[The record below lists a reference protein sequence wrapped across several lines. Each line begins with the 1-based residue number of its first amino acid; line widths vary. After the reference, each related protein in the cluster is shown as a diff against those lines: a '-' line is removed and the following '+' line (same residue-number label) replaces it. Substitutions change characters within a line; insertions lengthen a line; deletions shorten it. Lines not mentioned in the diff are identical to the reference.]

1 MHLYLYIALELIC
14 TGLAIRYYAALRYF
28 KLAGLLPFLLL
39 ISLAEM
45 LAIWQKEVLQ
55 VSTYGTN
62 YGVALVELFFYSFL
76 FMRFTSHRFLKRMI
90 RWLLPVLLFI
100 LLVGYWFYTTRYLAF
115 FYSLIIEGFFLT
127 ACALGYLYF
136 QFEEDRVEHPSLDPV
151 GWIAIGVMIFFSGI
165 SIVFSLY
172 EFIRSQQIVIGG
184 EQIYNLIPRILSIV
198 LYSCISMAIITCKT
212 NFTSSSAS

>member
-39 ISLAEM
+39 ITLAEM

-115 FYSLIIEGFFLT
+115 YYSLIIEGFFLT

-136 QFEEDRVEHPSLDPV
+136 QFE
-151 GWIAIGVMIFFSGI
+151 
-165 SIVFSLY
+165 
-172 EFIRSQQIVIGG
+172 
-184 EQIYNLIPRILSIV
+184 
-198 LYSCISMAIITCKT
+198 
-212 NFTSSSAS
+212 